1 MRATVGRGCP
11 ARGGNFTL
19 LGLLGGLP
27 GFKGRGGGHLD
38 MTLRHPYEDRRVDF
52 HRHRRWCRVFEILLL
67 AGCRLRS
74 PPGPTTADA

>member
-1 MRATVGRGCP
+1 MPGQ
-11 ARGGNFTL
+11 GGNFTL

-67 AGCRLRS
+67 AECRLRS